1 VPDDGSLTLRR
12 AEPRDALELAAVHIG
27 SWQVAY
33 RGLVP
38 KEFLDALN
46 VEERASRYRF
56 GAGGSDEPEM
66 WLAAQD
72 NVVAGLVVVGRS
84 RDEDQNSAGEVWSLY
99 VAPSNWRSGIGSR
112 LLGTGE
118 DLLAQRGY
126 EDATLWVLEG
136 NSQARQFYEGAGWR
150 FDGTRQTIDVGGHDL
165 SEVRYFKSLTSD

>member
-1 VPDDGSLTLRR
+1 MTDDGSLTVRR
-12 AEPRDALELAAVHIG
+12 AEPRDALELACVHVG

-66 WLAAQD
+66 WLAARD
-72 NVVAGLVVVGRS
+72 NVIAGLVVVGRS
-84 RDEDQNSAGEVWSLY
+84 RDHDQNAAGEVWSLY

-112 LLGTGE
+112 LLATGE

-126 EDATLWVLEG
+126 EDATLWVLEE
-136 NSQARQFYEGAGWR
+136 NSQARQFYEGARWR